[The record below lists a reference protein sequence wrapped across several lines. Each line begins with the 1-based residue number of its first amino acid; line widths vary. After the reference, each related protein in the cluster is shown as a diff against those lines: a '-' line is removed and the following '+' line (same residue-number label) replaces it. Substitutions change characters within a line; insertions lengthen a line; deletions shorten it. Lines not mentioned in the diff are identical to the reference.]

1 MRPNKLLLA
10 AIITFLAVTASVA
23 NAAPVKGKQAG
34 TYTVQ
39 DTSNTRW
46 NQQDRFHISY

>member
-1 MRPNKLLLA
+1 MCASKLLLA
-10 AIITFLAVTASVA
+10 FVTLVTVIASVA

-39 DTSNTRW
+39 DNGDTRW
-46 NQQDRFHISY
+46 NQQDRFRIAY

>member
-1 MRPNKLLLA
+1 MRPSKLLLA
-10 AIITFLAVTASVA
+10 IVTVLAVTGSVA

-39 DTSNTRW
+39 DTRGTH
-46 NQQDRFHISY
+46 QDRFNVSY

>member
-1 MRPNKLLLA
+1 MRTSKLLLA
-10 AIITFLAVTASVA
+10 IVTLVTVTASVA

-39 DTSNTRW
+39 DDSNTRW
-46 NQQDRFHISY
+46 NHQDRFRIAY